1 MEASASDKE
10 NAMRLQLNPS
20 HATGIFDKV
29 VGLNKEIAGELF
41 DRSSLREAGQ
51 LQQEKG
57 SAKLSALRAE
67 ATAEA
72 EKAKAKS
79 LKKAQEKVE
88 DAS

>member
-1 MEASASDKE
+1 
-10 NAMRLQLNPS
+10 MRLQLNPS

-29 VGLNKEIAGELF
+29 IGLNKEIAGELF
-41 DRSSLREAGQ
+41 DSSSLRTSGQ

-67 ATAEA
+67 AEAEA

-79 LKKAQEKVE
+79 LKKAQEKVD